1 VTSCTSVQVAVA
13 EGDNDPC
20 RNNSRDKTGVDFIC
34 NALLEN
40 DFRDHIQSL
49 TAYPFELCHGQ
60 NDEIVTVR
68 NAATLNLTSSNGKV
82 VYVIG
87 NHILAAPNCMLRFA
101 NFFYSDMAKNA
112 VPTSSGV
119 CDAPTT
125 TTAPLTA
132 TTNTTP
138 TTALPNTTTTTV
150 LPDTTTTTIPPTTT
164 TTSSLTSAAWN
175 FLGAAKSFLILPT
188 LKLLLSY
195 FYLM

>member
-1 VTSCTSVQVAVA
+1 
-13 EGDNDPC
+13 
-20 RNNSRDKTGVDFIC
+20 
-34 NALLEN
+34 
-40 DFRDHIQSL
+40 
-49 TAYPFELCHGQ
+49 
-60 NDEIVTVR
+60 
-68 NAATLNLTSSNGKV
+68 
-82 VYVIG
+82 
-87 NHILAAPNCMLRFA
+87 MLRFA